1 MNNLEIIENKIIPSD
16 RLSNLVSMWRF
27 KDETIVFSNGCFDI
41 LHYGH
46 IHLLSKA
53 REFGHKLI
61 IGMNSDA
68 SANRLKGEGRPINA
82 EHERSMLLASLHVV
96 DAVAVFEEDTPLEL
110 IKTIQPHVLVKGGD
124 YKADEVVG
132 ADEMKTWGGRVEIV
146 DFLDGYSSTGVS
158 EKIKS

>member
-1 MNNLEIIENKIIPSD
+1 MSNLEIIENKIIPAD
-16 RLSNLVSMWRF
+16 RLSNLASMWRF
-27 KDETIVFSNGCFDI
+27 KDETIVFTNGCFDI

-46 IHLLSKA
+46 IHLLTAA

-61 IGMNSDA
+61 VGMNSDA
-68 SANRLKGEGRPINA
+68 STTRLKGEGRPINK
-82 EHERSMLLASLHVV
+82 EHDRAMLLASLHLV

-110 IKTIQPHVLVKGGD
+110 IRTIQPGVLVKGGD

-132 ADEMKTWGGRVEIV
+132 AEEMKTWGGRVEIV
-146 DFLDGYSSTGVS
+146 DFLEGYSSTTVA